1 MCQKSFRGDI
11 TEDNSAKLYAMNRKA
26 HWDEVYSN
34 KSPLE
39 VSWYQKEPALSL
51 QLIENTGLSTKAT
64 IIDIGGGASTLVDHL
79 KEDGYEHLAV
89 LDISGNALAS
99 AKTRLASAAD
109 SIEWYESDIT
119 TFQSPHQF
127 DVWHDRAVFH
137 FLTEADDRNRYVET
151 LKQTLKPGGHLIMAA
166 FAIGGPSKCS
176 GLDIVQYDA
185 EKLLTELGSDFTL
198 LEENSEIHVTPTEKA
213 QQFAYFRFIKED

>member
-1 MCQKSFRGDI
+1 
-11 TEDNSAKLYAMNRKA
+11 MNRKA

-51 QLIENTGLSTKAT
+51 QLIENTGISTHAA
-64 IIDIGGGASTLVDHL
+64 IIDIGGGASILVDRL
-79 KEDGYEHLAV
+79 NERGYQHLAV
-89 LDISGNALAS
+89 LDISGNALAH
-99 AKTRLASAAD
+99 AKKRLASSVD
-109 SIEWYESDIT
+109 HIEWFESDIT
-119 TFQSPHQF
+119 AFQSPHQF
-127 DVWHDRAVFH
+127 DLWHDRAVFH
-137 FLTEADDRNRYVET
+137 FLTTATDRKHYVAT
-151 LKQTLKPGGHLIMAA
+151 LQHTLKPGGHLIMAA

-198 LEENSEIHVTPTEKA
+198 IEENSEVHVTPTEKA
-213 QQFAYFRFIKED
+213 QQFAYFRFVKEE

>member
-1 MCQKSFRGDI
+1 
-11 TEDNSAKLYAMNRKA
+11 MNRKT

-51 QLIENTGLSTKAT
+51 QLIENTGISTDAA
-64 IIDIGGGASTLVDHL
+64 IIDIGGGASILIDHL
-79 KEDGYEHLAV
+79 NERGYQHLAV
-89 LDISGNALAS
+89 LDISGNALAY
-99 AKTRLASAAD
+99 AKKRLASAAD
-109 SIEWYESDIT
+109 HIEWFESDIT
-119 TFQSPHQF
+119 VFQSPHQF
-127 DVWHDRAVFH
+127 DLWHDRAVFH
-137 FLTEADDRNRYVET
+137 FLTTATDRERYVET
-151 LKQTLKPGGHLIMAA
+151 LQRTLKPGGHLIMAA